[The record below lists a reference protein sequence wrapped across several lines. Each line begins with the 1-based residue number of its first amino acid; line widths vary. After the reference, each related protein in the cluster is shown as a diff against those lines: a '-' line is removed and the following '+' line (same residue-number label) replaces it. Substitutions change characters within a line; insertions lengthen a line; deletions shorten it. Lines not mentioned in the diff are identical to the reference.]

1 MKLRKIA
8 LACAA
13 LAAAPAFALT
23 NAQLSGATELWMTGA
38 SAPTNNVFQGAMSLC
53 AGVKYKNKAG
63 AVITNPGTRDI
74 HIYLQSTGSSALF
87 PGQGSGNS
95 VAYACEID
103 TDDDRAGA
111 LENTV
116 VVIYHTVEGGSLNA
130 YSPALKA
137 VGDTNSDLPATL
149 PRIQKVSTLGATG
162 KCAAG
167 GGTVVDMVISG
178 ESNPTGVKRFT
189 GCGNAT
195 TGLATV
201 TLGASPTVAPA
212 DGGPVH
218 SIGGYSD
225 TEYKINQANLAIGTD
240 LSAIGG
246 EAPTGVAQGFGLAVS
261 FPLYYQL
268 QISTF
273 GASST
278 CVTTGSAASP
288 VMTGACQ
295 PNISS
300 AKYTNLVAENLV
312 PFADASMFGA
322 ASLPGSGQIA
332 VHRRVPTSGTQ
343 SSSNL
348 FFLNKPCAQGPLQG
362 ELALQGAG
370 TVGNVRTVA
379 HSGSGNVRDA
389 VIASSAAGEFGLG
402 WLSLENAR
410 SGSAAWAFVKLNGV
424 SPTFLNDG
432 SADPLQRENA
442 ITGAYTAVNDLVS
455 FTATTDAPVSAPAGG
470 ADFITAVN
478 ASLGNPNITNLRGL
492 FVASAT
498 RGGNSCAPLQ

>member
-1 MKLRKIA
+1 MKFHKIA

-38 SAPTNNVFQGAMSLC
+38 SAPTNNVYQGAMSLC

-63 AVITNPGTRDI
+63 VVTTNPGTRDI

-189 GCGNAT
+189 GCGVAN
-195 TGLATV
+195 V
-201 TLGASPTVAPA
+201 TLGSEPTVAPA

-268 QISTF
+268 QKNTF

-278 CVTTGSAASP
+278 CVTTGSAAAP
-288 VMTGACQ
+288 VLTGACQ

-312 PFADASMFGA
+312 PFADASTFGA

-370 TVGNVRTVA
+370 TVGNVRTIA
-379 HSGSGNVRDA
+379 HSGSGDVRNG
-389 VIASSAAGEFGLG
+389 VIASSTAGEFGLG

-410 SGSAAWAFVKLNGV
+410 GSAAWAFVKLNGV
-424 SPTFLNDG
+424 SPNFLADG
-432 SADPLQRENA
+432 SADSLQRENA

-455 FTATTDAPVSAPAGG
+455 FTATADAPVSAPVEG
-470 ADFITAVN
+470 ADFINAVN